1 MSPCAHIHTLVC
13 MQVCVRIS
21 GSSVCVCME
30 ASNDI
35 DMENVVYGTVRD
47 YRYVLKCLFTRLQF
61 VALYLTSCMYVYII
75 FAKIFQQFCG
85 KC

>member
-1 MSPCAHIHTLVC
+1 MSPCAHIHTRVC

-35 DMENVVYGTVRD
+35 DMENVVYGTVRYVTTVMYLSAYLRD
-47 YRYVLKCLFTRLQF
+47 YNLLP
-61 VALYLTSCMYVYII
+61 YI
-75 FAKIFQQFCG
+75 
-85 KC
+85 